1 MGDRRGGN
9 GAATHS
15 TVTVDKK
22 TKEEL
27 GELFDKLDKNHDGCI
42 TRSELIIAMRKES
55 ATLGPVLGLPAQKIT
70 QEGENRKKFEEFFRA
85 CDSDDSDAG
94 ITKDDWMSHFLVEDE
109 VSTEECESPLGMW
122 IQIGAVVAA

>member
-1 MGDRRGGN
+1 MGQRT
-9 GAATHS
+9 A
-15 TVTVDKK
+15 TVTVNKK

-70 QEGENRKKFEEFFRA
+70 QEGENRKKFEEFFRV
-85 CDSDDSDAG
+85 S
-94 ITKDDWMSHFLVEDE
+94 ITPAD
-109 VSTEECESPLGMW
+109 LGQLYLLRWAPYCNSCVICMLLCT
-122 IQIGAVVAA
+122 GVCGLNTV